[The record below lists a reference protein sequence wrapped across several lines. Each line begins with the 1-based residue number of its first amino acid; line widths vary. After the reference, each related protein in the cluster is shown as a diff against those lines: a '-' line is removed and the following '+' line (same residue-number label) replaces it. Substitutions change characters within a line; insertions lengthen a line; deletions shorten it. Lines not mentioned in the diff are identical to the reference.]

1 MAIAAVGGKVA
12 CNWTF
17 SRLASIYRA
26 HYSDCP
32 VRGRSCAARIGVG
45 GSRSYRPDFD
55 VLGLAI
61 KTNVVNLMGRSY

>member
-26 HYSDCP
+26 HHVIARLEAGVVQSVDW
-32 VRGRSCAARIGVG
+32 RGEFTVVA
-45 GSRSYRPDFD
+45 DFD
-55 VLGLAI
+55 VSGLAI
-61 KTNVVNLMGRSY
+61 KPPW